1 MYASDLKEG
10 NPVVLRAKTILLS
23 WFKKKK
29 KKNLALLNY
38 AIIYTYCF
46 RCKIHRLVDCLT
58 TIRNPCRSCSCG
70 CTHIHRHSA
79 FPKLPRCNCTIH
91 WMADMQIVLK
101 YMTKKK
107 NKQFFYL
114 YKCFSPAIRY
124 DIIVTEWN
132 VIRFTIHKIV
142 FFFFIV
148 RLTIV
153 FVCLVLLLHRDAI
166 VLHSL
171 SMALTNRE
179 QLDITRLRVR
189 VNDAT
194 KSINFR
200 LRRKNVT
207 SLLLFFFNF
216 VDSVS

>member
-114 YKCFSPAIRY
+114 YKCFSPVIRY

-142 FFFFIV
+142 FF
-148 RLTIV
+148 
-153 FVCLVLLLHRDAI
+153 LLHRP
-166 VLHSL
+166 
-171 SMALTNRE
+171 
-179 QLDITRLRVR
+179 
-189 VNDAT
+189 
-194 KSINFR
+194 INYSFR
-200 LRRKNVT
+200 MFSVVVT
-207 SLLLFFFNF
+207 SWRYRFTFAIDGTYKSRAIRHYAFACAG
-216 VDSVS
+216 